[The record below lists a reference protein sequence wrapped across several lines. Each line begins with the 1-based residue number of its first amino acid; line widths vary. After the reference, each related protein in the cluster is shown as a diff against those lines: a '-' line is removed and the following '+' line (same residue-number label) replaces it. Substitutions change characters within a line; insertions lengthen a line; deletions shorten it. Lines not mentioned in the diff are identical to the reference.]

1 MTRTTP
7 CQGRSTP
14 PRWQQ
19 RQTNQPCLSIVTY
32 MDENDFCTLAPI
44 RPWPSPESVIQTWLD
59 RSHITS
65 NNCIDAGI
73 IQGSV
78 LTLFGPGDPPHKLPL
93 ILTVAATGQVTL
105 SAVGTFVSFGQHF
118 IIGLMVAP
126 APKSNSAVVSQCS
139 KNGTSRTNISN
150 CGCSHSK

>member
-1 MTRTTP
+1 
-7 CQGRSTP
+7 
-14 PRWQQ
+14 
-19 RQTNQPCLSIVTY
+19 
-32 MDENDFCTLAPI
+32 MDENDLCTLAPI

-59 RSHITS
+59 RSHITP

-126 APKSNSAVVSQCS
+126 APKSNSAVTIKRESTESSLYYSTDRIARPMFHKAENELTEYWAQAHCPRIDQSVKLSSCMM
-139 KNGTSRTNISN
+139 
-150 CGCSHSK
+150 